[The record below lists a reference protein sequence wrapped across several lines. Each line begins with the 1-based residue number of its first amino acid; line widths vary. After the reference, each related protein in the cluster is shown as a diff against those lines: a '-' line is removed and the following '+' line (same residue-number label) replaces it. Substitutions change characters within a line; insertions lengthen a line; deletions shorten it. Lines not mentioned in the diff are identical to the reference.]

1 MIIHNKP
8 MEFEGVGT
16 KWRIDLY
23 SPLPRPKHEYLQR
36 LIQERI
42 EQFERLYSRFRF
54 DSFINIML
62 NQVGTFTLPP
72 DAEPLFSIYEKLYQ
86 LTQGAFTPFIAQV
99 LTDVGYD
106 ALYSFKKGS
115 AKHPPQWEEIFDYH
129 YPKVKIKKPQA
140 IDFGAAGKGYLID
153 LVSELIKEYGV
164 ATYCIDAGG
173 DIRYESKEPL
183 RVGLENPF
191 DMSQAIGV
199 ATISNISLC
208 ASSGSRR
215 KWGEYHHIM
224 NPHTLTS
231 PEKVVA
237 TWVIAD
243 KTITADALATSLFF
257 VSPKTFLPHFSF
269 EYLVL
274 FADSTFEKSPSFP
287 AELFLK

>member
-1 MIIHNKP
+1 MITHMKP
-8 MEFEGVGT
+8 MQFEGVGT
-16 KWRIDLY
+16 QWQIDIY
-23 SPLPRPKHEYLQR
+23 SPLSIPKYEYLQK

-42 EQFERLYSRFRF
+42 EEFEKLYSRFRF
-54 DSFINIML
+54 DSFINITL
-62 NQVGTFTLPP
+62 NQRGMYTLPP
-72 DAEPLFSIYEKLYQ
+72 DAEPLFSLYEKLYK
-86 LTQGAFTPFIAQV
+86 LTQGTFTPFIAQV
-99 LTDVGYD
+99 LTDAGYD

-115 AKHPPQWEEIFDYH
+115 MKNPPEWSEVMNYT

-153 LVSELIKEYGV
+153 LVSDLIKEYGV
-164 ATYCIDAGG
+164 SSFCIDAGG

-183 RVGLENPF
+183 RVGLENPL

-199 ATISNISLC
+199 ATITNISLC

-215 KWGEYHHIM
+215 KWGTYHHII

-231 PEKVVA
+231 PEKVIA
-237 TWVIAD
+237 TWVLAD

-257 VSPKTFLPHFSF
+257 VSPQTLLPHFSF
-269 EYLVL
+269 ECLIL
-274 FADSTFEKSPSFP
+274 FADSSFDKSPSFP